1 MIDEVY
7 SEPILKALL
16 ADMSN
21 EEKVK
26 IERSVDAFTNDVT
39 VPLVDV
45 FEKAFSDPE
54 VIKELKRQLGNSQKV
69 VLK

>member
-45 FEKAFSDPE
+45 FEKALSDPE